1 MKFSECTSSW
11 IEYKGN
17 CYYKGEKRVNW
28 RDAKLECEK
37 RCSHLVE
44 IGDKEESDFL
54 ASTFLLNST
63 CPSSVY
69 DVCTAWTG
77 GNDHDIEGQYRW
89 SYSNVTI
96 TVTAWYTNEPSV
108 GYPAQAE
115 EKDCIDLFRNG
126 KWNDRPCS
134 YRNSFICEMPYG
146 L

>member
-1 MKFSECTSSW
+1 MVGNWDPEEEQILLLDQLLKKLSENTNVLFLYA
-11 IEYKGN
+11 IRYG
-17 CYYKGEKRVNW
+17 RVTQTL
-28 RDAKLECEK
+28 LECEK

-54 ASTFLLNST
+54 ASTFLLNT
-63 CPSSVY
+63 
-69 DVCTAWTG
+69 WTG
-77 GNDHDIEGQYRW
+77 GNDHDIEDQYRW

-96 TVTAWYTNEPSV
+96 TFTAWNTGEPSV

-115 EKDCIDLFRNG
+115 EKDCIDLLRNG

-134 YRNSFICEMPYG
+134 YLNSFICEMPYG